1 MDNDKIQREM
11 LCEALLKIEEE
22 IEKLCK
28 EREYI
33 YRKLNSRKEVDE
45 YVL

>member
-1 MDNDKIQREM
+1 MNEDKIQREV
-11 LCEALLKIEEE
+11 LCETLIKIEEE

-33 YRKLNSRKEVDE
+33 YRKLNSGKAVDDCGK
-45 YVL
+45 

>member
-1 MDNDKIQREM
+1 MDNDKIQREI
-11 LCEALLKIEEE
+11 LCETLLKIEEE

-33 YRKLNSRKEVDE
+33 YRKLNSGKVVDDN
-45 YVL
+45 VL

>member
-1 MDNDKIQREM
+1 MDNDKIQREI
-11 LCEALLKIEEE
+11 LCETLLKIEEE

-33 YRKLNSRKEVDE
+33 YRKLNSEKGGRW
-45 YVL
+45 